1 MSILVVLTFD
11 DIDEAAKVRETIRSG
26 QKHDLIKLDD
36 SAIVTKDEDG
46 QVHVKNELDRGVK
59 IGMAGGGFVGLLIT
73 GFIFGPIGAILLGAA
88 AGGLIGAST
97 DKGLQKSFVK
107 EVSEAIKP
115 NTSALFFIVRDGNPN
130 AIVAALKPYKGEVYY
145 SSLDPEE
152 EKTLRRILKTEIK

>member
-11 DIDEAAKVRETIRSG
+11 DIDEAGKVRETIRSG
-26 QKHDLIKLDD
+26 QKHDLIQLDD

-59 IGMAGGGFVGLLIT
+59 IGMAGGGLVGLLIT
-73 GFIFGPIGAILLGAA
+73 GFIFGPIGAVLLGAA

-97 DKGLQKSFVK
+97 GKGLQKSFVK

-115 NTSALFFIVRDGNPN
+115 NTSALFFIVRDANPN
-130 AIVAALKPYKGEVYY
+130 AVVAALKPYKGEVYY

-152 EKTLRRILKTEIK
+152 EATLRRILKTEIK